1 MGVGFEWMVLDFAR
15 GERREGGGGGVFA
28 FEEVADGDC
37 GGFRL
42 TVGDVVVGE
51 ATFVEETTLGFVGGG
66 SFD

>member
-37 GGFRL
+37 GVR
-42 TVGDVVVGE
+42 
-51 ATFVEETTLGFVGGG
+51 
-66 SFD
+66 FDRGRRSSR